1 MIIGGCQVNM
11 QGLLA
16 TTAGFMLFSVKMS
29 VNWKMG
35 TTVCM
40 TYPGENKS
48 HMQHADYIHEFPF
61 IFGEELISLAY

>member
-29 VNWKMG
+29 VNRKMG

-48 HMQHADYIHEFPF
+48 HM
-61 IFGEELISLAY
+61 